1 MAIGDIRPQEDQAT
15 DDEDSQAVAAQI
27 SADVLH
33 RKGQH
38 SPTEHQQG
46 DSAAHEGGSAAP
58 STSAAVPSTPTL
70 PPQGLNLEPIF
81 EQEEAGGPEEE

>member
-15 DDEDSQAVAAQI
+15 DDEDPQAIDAQI

-33 RKGQH
+33 RQGQH
-38 SPTEHQQG
+38 SHAEHQQG
-46 DSAAHEGGSAAP
+46 GSAAHEGGSAAP
-58 STSAAVPSTPTL
+58 STSATVPSTPTP

-81 EQEEAGGPEEE
+81 E